1 MRAALRAV
9 LSRRELRGTGVT
21 GLVGVALPATYNTE
35 TGAASATRVDG
46 SNQSFVEFAVIPGRQ
61 YSIDIAATG
70 GTAWLV
76 RDGAPGPSGPTRL
89 VVDNTRTVTTLT
101 FTNNLVYVVAAN
113 AGTTSGTV
121 FSLI

>member
-1 MRAALRAV
+1 MRASLRIV
-9 LSRRELRGTGVT
+9 LSRRQLRGTGVT
-21 GLVGVALPATYNTE
+21 GLVGIALAATYNTD
-35 TGAASATRVDG
+35 TGAISATRVDG
-46 SNQSFVEFAVIPGRQ
+46 SNQSFVQFAVIPGRQ
-61 YSIDIAATG
+61 YSIDIAAVG
-70 GTAWLV
+70 AAFLV

-101 FTNNLVYVVAAN
+101 FTNNLVYIVAAN

>member
-1 MRAALRAV
+1 MRESLRIV

-21 GLVGVALPATYNTE
+21 GLVGVALPSTYNTD
-35 TGAASATRVDG
+35 TGAASATRVNG
-46 SNQSFVEFAVIPGRQ
+46 TNQSYIEFAVIPRRQ

-76 RDGAPGPSGPTRL
+76 RDGAPGPTGPSRL
-89 VVDNTRTVTTLT
+89 TVDNTRTVTTLT
-101 FTNNLVYVVAAN
+101 FTSNLVYLVAAN